1 VAQAESEDGL
11 GGRLALAVFRLGF
24 FLPLLVCTY
33 LALIPDP
40 PDNPVMRL
48 GDVILHGAAFTY
60 LTFALF
66 LMLIR
71 RGDGGL
77 TAVRSVGFAVFAA
90 MFGYGLFLEVVQG
103 FIPERTAEMKDLMV
117 DVAGITVGLM
127 LAALFA
133 RPVAGLVRFL
143 ADRILAVLGR

>member
-1 VAQAESEDGL
+1 
-11 GGRLALAVFRLGF
+11 
-24 FLPLLVCTY
+24 
-33 LALIPDP
+33 
-40 PDNPVMRL
+40 
-48 GDVILHGAAFTY
+48 
-60 LTFALF
+60 
-66 LMLIR
+66 
-71 RGDGGL
+71 
-77 TAVRSVGFAVFAA
+77 

-143 ADRILAVLGR
+143 ADRVLAVLGR